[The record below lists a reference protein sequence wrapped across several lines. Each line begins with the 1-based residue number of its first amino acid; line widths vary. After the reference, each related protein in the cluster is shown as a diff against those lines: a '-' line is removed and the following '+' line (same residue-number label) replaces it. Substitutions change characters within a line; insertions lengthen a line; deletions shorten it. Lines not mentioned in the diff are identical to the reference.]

1 MALVKCPEC
10 GREISDKALA
20 CPHCAYPMTAAQ
32 SASNR
37 AQANTTG
44 ETTLQIDHPSM
55 FRNRPF
61 LFSLYALLVIAGP
74 VMALMN
80 LHWAGW
86 LLTVAGAV
94 AFLVWWLIC
103 LSMELTLT
111 DERTILRKGLLS
123 KRTNEVRHEDVRNIQ
138 VTQSFVQRMLGVGRI
153 AISSAGQD
161 TIEIDMDGVRD
172 PQAIANLIRVRQ

>member
-1 MALVKCPEC
+1 
-10 GREISDKALA
+10 
-20 CPHCAYPMTAAQ
+20 
-32 SASNR
+32 
-37 AQANTTG
+37 
-44 ETTLQIDHPSM
+44 
-55 FRNRPF
+55 
-61 LFSLYALLVIAGP
+61 
-74 VMALMN
+74 
-80 LHWAGW
+80 
-86 LLTVAGAV
+86 
-94 AFLVWWLIC
+94 
-103 LSMELTLT
+103 MELTLT